1 MILALKVSNKEQSVS
16 KLQDTL
22 SKFNSKIKTRIGF
35 NKGECGIIILELEQK
50 EGCCCSEEKTDI
62 EASLEKLENVEVK
75 RICFKK

>member
-1 MILALKVSNKEQSVS
+1 MILALKVSNKEQSVL

-50 EGCCCSEEKTDI
+50 GGCCCSEEKTDI
-62 EASLEKLENVEVK
+62 ETALEQIENVEVK